1 MFQNSCLKAWENEL
15 TAIAVQRKNRV
26 HIFMSLE
33 KYVEICGDLDREQE
47 TESQTN
53 SIYCSGEQKS

>member
-1 MFQNSCLKAWENEL
+1 MFQNSCLKTWENEL
-15 TAIAVQRKNRV
+15 TAIAVKRKKRV

-33 KYVEICGDLDREQE
+33 KYVEIGRDLDRQQE
-47 TESQTN
+47 IESQTN